1 LKHLVLDTN
10 VLLHDP
16 KCLENFGDNYVYI
29 PLACIEELDH
39 HKSRQ
44 DDVGR
49 NAREVA
55 RQLDAYREIGTLS
68 EGVDTSKGGKIFI
81 TPKSAQTKKSVHIP
95 AELDLNKVDNQII
108 EFALSLSQKEGVED
122 VKVISK
128 DINVRLKCD
137 SLKICSEDYYALRA
151 KSNTDE
157 VYGGVVRLAH
167 DDIQEIYDNS
177 ELDVFKSSENFSV
190 APNTFVVVKNYTT
203 NQSVIVRVL
212 NPELGSYKI
221 IKNADSPMGIKHKN
235 KEQMMA
241 LDLLMDPS
249 VHLVTLVGL
258 AGSGKAQPLDAKILT
273 PNGWTTM
280 GNIKVG
286 DFVIGRNGKPTKVNG
301 VFPQGEKDI
310 YKVTMSDGASTECC
324 EEHLWLTHT
333 SIERDTKKSGKIRNL
348 KEIKESLIT
357 KNKKRNHMIPMSSP
371 VEFEERK
378 LDIDP
383 YVLGALLGDG
393 SLSTKGRISFTS
405 ADEEMILKISE
416 KILKNNACLKPTKQS
431 SDKIRYDY
439 RINRVDKAKFGI
451 FEIIK
456 SLELNE
462 HLSQEKFIPEKY
474 LINSVQNRIE
484 LLRGLM
490 DTDGFISADGMSVSF
505 YSTSKNLSE
514 GVKFLVQSLGGKA
527 VIGNKQT
534 SFTYKN
540 VKKNGQNSYVVQI
553 SMPPEICPF
562 SLARKV
568 SRYVPRTKYV
578 PRRYF
583 DKVEFVGKKQ
593 AQCISVEDKEHLYIT
608 DDFIVTHNTLLAVA
622 AGLEQVLIKKNYEKL
637 VITRPIEPVG
647 KDIGFLP
654 GPQPLD
660 AKIATPQGWTTMGE
674 LKIGSEI
681 FSETG
686 VPTKVI
692 GIYPKGVK
700 DVYRIKT
707 SDGKTTECCE
717 DHLWLTQTK
726 SEFKHSKSGSV
737 KTTRQIMDTLLVNG
751 KENHYLPMNG
761 VVQYKEQKIEIDP
774 YTMGTILGDGSI
786 VDNVLLVSKD
796 EEIIENSSNGFNTTK
811 TNVNGMSICNFVTK
825 PYNNKAG
832 RKVKITNVATDK
844 FKIFD
849 SVGIAHKE
857 VGNGIHKATFQTR
870 CTNKTVVDGIKY
882 EFLEKTSKWQNN
894 LKQKFCDYNLLGKK
908 SFDKFIPDA
917 YKYNTVDVRIGIIRG
932 LMDTDGTV
940 KKTGEASF
948 CTTSKQLA
956 EDIIEIVRSLGGRAN
971 ISSRD
976 RVGKQ
981 SKFNNR
987 TITSK
992 RISYEFVIS
1001 LPETLN
1007 PFLLKRKAERYS
1019 KKYIHSPRIVSIEPI
1034 GKKEVQCILVE
1045 NESHLYLTDD
1055 FIVTHNTM
1063 QEKMAPWVAPI
1074 RDNLDYIFS
1083 NKVGKKDTKD
1093 LKDQKSSRQPRR
1105 DGDPEPFSKNP
1116 HTAMMVENGTIEIEA
1131 VTYIRGRS
1139 IPRAFLI
1146 IDEAQNLSLHQLKTI
1161 ITRAGEGTKIV
1172 LTGDLT
1178 QIDVHTLDELSSG
1191 LTHGVEKFKES
1202 FISGHI
1208 TLKKGE
1214 RSALATLAA
1223 DLL

>member
-1 LKHLVLDTN
+1 MKHLVLDTN

-221 IKNADSPMGIKHKN
+221 IKSADSPMGIKHKN

-258 AGSGKAQPLDAKILT
+258 AGSGK
-273 PNGWTTM
+273 
-280 GNIKVG
+280 
-286 DFVIGRNGKPTKVNG
+286 
-301 VFPQGEKDI
+301 
-310 YKVTMSDGASTECC
+310 
-324 EEHLWLTHT
+324 
-333 SIERDTKKSGKIRNL
+333 
-348 KEIKESLIT
+348 
-357 KNKKRNHMIPMSSP
+357 
-371 VEFEERK
+371 
-378 LDIDP
+378 
-383 YVLGALLGDG
+383 
-393 SLSTKGRISFTS
+393 
-405 ADEEMILKISE
+405 
-416 KILKNNACLKPTKQS
+416 
-431 SDKIRYDY
+431 
-439 RINRVDKAKFGI
+439 
-451 FEIIK
+451 
-456 SLELNE
+456 
-462 HLSQEKFIPEKY
+462 
-474 LINSVQNRIE
+474 
-484 LLRGLM
+484 
-490 DTDGFISADGMSVSF
+490 
-505 YSTSKNLSE
+505 
-514 GVKFLVQSLGGKA
+514 
-527 VIGNKQT
+527 
-534 SFTYKN
+534 
-540 VKKNGQNSYVVQI
+540 
-553 SMPPEICPF
+553 
-562 SLARKV
+562 
-568 SRYVPRTKYV
+568 
-578 PRRYF
+578 
-583 DKVEFVGKKQ
+583 
-593 AQCISVEDKEHLYIT
+593 
-608 DDFIVTHNTLLAVA
+608 TLLAVA

-660 AKIATPQGWTTMGE
+660 AKIATPEGWTTMGE

-796 EEIIENSSNGFNTTK
+796 EEIIENSSIGFNTTK

-832 RKVKITNVATDK
+832 RKVKITNVSTDK

-956 EDIIEIVRSLGGRAN
+956 EDIIEIVRSLGGRAS

-981 SKFNNR
+981 SKFKNR

>member
-1 LKHLVLDTN
+1 MKHLVLDTN

-221 IKNADSPMGIKHKN
+221 IKSADSPMGIKHKN

-286 DFVIGRNGKPTKVNG
+286 DFVIGQNGKPTKVNG

-310 YKVTMSDGASTECC
+310 YKVTMNDGASTECC
-324 EEHLWLTHT
+324 EEHLWTVNIG
-333 SIERDTKKSGKIRNL
+333 SDKKVIELKEIIQGLKSGKTFNIPTVKSVNF
-348 KEIKESLIT
+348 SS
-357 KNKKRNHMIPMSSP
+357 KK
-371 VEFEERK
+371 
-378 LDIDP
+378 
-383 YVLGALLGDG
+383 
-393 SLSTKGRISFTS
+393 
-405 ADEEMILKISE
+405 
-416 KILKNNACLKPTKQS
+416 
-431 SDKIRYDY
+431 
-439 RINRVDKAKFGI
+439 
-451 FEIIK
+451 
-456 SLELNE
+456 
-462 HLSQEKFIPEKY
+462 
-474 LINSVQNRIE
+474 
-484 LLRGLM
+484 
-490 DTDGFISADGMSVSF
+490 
-505 YSTSKNLSE
+505 
-514 GVKFLVQSLGGKA
+514 
-527 VIGNKQT
+527 
-534 SFTYKN
+534 
-540 VKKNGQNSYVVQI
+540 VKKDTWVKQPKNRK
-553 SMPPEICPF
+553 IC
-562 SLARKV
+562 SV
-568 SRYVPRTKYV
+568 N
-578 PRRYF
+578 
-583 DKVEFVGKKQ
+583 FVGKKQ
-593 AQCISVEDKEHLYIT
+593 AQCISVEDKDHLYIT

-660 AKIATPQGWTTMGE
+660 AKIATPEGWTTMGE
-674 LKIGSEI
+674 LKLGSEI

-796 EEIIENSSNGFNTTK
+796 EEIIENSSIGFNTTK

-832 RKVKITNVATDK
+832 RKVKITNVSTDK

-956 EDIIEIVRSLGGRAN
+956 EDIIEIVRSLGGRAS

>member
-1 LKHLVLDTN
+1 MKHLVLDTN

-221 IKNADSPMGIKHKN
+221 IKSADSPMGIKHKN

-286 DFVIGRNGKPTKVNG
+286 DFVIGQNGKPTKVNG

-310 YKVTMSDGASTECC
+310 YKVTMNDGASTECC
-324 EEHLWLTHT
+324 EEHLWTVNIG
-333 SIERDTKKSGKIRNL
+333 SDKKVIELKEIIQGLKSGKTFNIPTVKSVNF
-348 KEIKESLIT
+348 SS
-357 KNKKRNHMIPMSSP
+357 KK
-371 VEFEERK
+371 
-378 LDIDP
+378 
-383 YVLGALLGDG
+383 
-393 SLSTKGRISFTS
+393 
-405 ADEEMILKISE
+405 
-416 KILKNNACLKPTKQS
+416 
-431 SDKIRYDY
+431 
-439 RINRVDKAKFGI
+439 
-451 FEIIK
+451 
-456 SLELNE
+456 
-462 HLSQEKFIPEKY
+462 
-474 LINSVQNRIE
+474 
-484 LLRGLM
+484 
-490 DTDGFISADGMSVSF
+490 
-505 YSTSKNLSE
+505 
-514 GVKFLVQSLGGKA
+514 
-527 VIGNKQT
+527 
-534 SFTYKN
+534 
-540 VKKNGQNSYVVQI
+540 VKKDTWVKQPKNRK
-553 SMPPEICPF
+553 IC
-562 SLARKV
+562 SV
-568 SRYVPRTKYV
+568 N
-578 PRRYF
+578 
-583 DKVEFVGKKQ
+583 FVGKKQ
-593 AQCISVEDKEHLYIT
+593 AQCISVEDKDHLYIT

-660 AKIATPQGWTTMGE
+660 AKIATPEGWTTMGE

-761 VVQYKEQKIEIDP
+761 VVHYKEQKIEIDP

-796 EEIIENSSNGFNTTK
+796 EEIIENSSIGFNTTK

-832 RKVKITNVATDK
+832 RKVKITNVSTDK

-956 EDIIEIVRSLGGRAN
+956 EDIIEIVRSLGGRAS

-981 SKFNNR
+981 SKFKNR

-1063 QEKMAPWVAPI
+1063 QEKMSPWVAPI